1 MFDIVQNNKTVQLG
15 MKILLGAISLSFIG
29 FGASSYSS
37 LGNDAN
43 EVVKVGDTPI
53 LQQQID
59 RELQMRN
66 LGPDKAE
73 EVIQNLI
80 QRQLL
85 LEQARAVGLSVSD
98 DDLRSAIAS
107 ISAFQKDGHFS
118 PELYQN

>member
-1 MFDIVQNNKTVQLG
+1 MFDIVQNNKSVQLG

-29 FGASSYSS
+29 FGAANYSS

-73 EVIQNLI
+73 EVIQTLI
-80 QRQLL
+80 IM
-85 LEQARAVGLSVSD
+85 VVVV
-98 DDLRSAIAS
+98 I
-107 ISAFQKDGHFS
+107 IMMKF
-118 PELYQN
+118 